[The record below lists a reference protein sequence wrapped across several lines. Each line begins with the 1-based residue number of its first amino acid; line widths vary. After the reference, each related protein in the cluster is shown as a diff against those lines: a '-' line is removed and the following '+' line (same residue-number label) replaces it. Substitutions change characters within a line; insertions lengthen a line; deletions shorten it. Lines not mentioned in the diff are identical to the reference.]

1 MVERFLRWTHVQMD
15 WGRSSCASPLL
26 PQAYVGD
33 PQAVEKE
40 GDDGEEISER
50 RQAVVG
56 SEALV
61 EVLHLLRDL

>member
-1 MVERFLRWTHVQMD
+1 MD
-15 WGRSSCASPLL
+15 WDKSSCASPMLL
-26 PQAYVGD
+26 QAYVGD

-40 GDDGEEISER
+40 GDDGEEISKR